1 MRCPASLKCL
11 WLAVVGT
18 ALLLP
23 RVASALDPQQPPPS
37 SGGSGWIVVELRP
50 FAFGHGEA
58 NGRSS
63 SLSQL
68 HRLGWLE
75 CAGQPLAIEDFPE
88 LHDAIR
94 DTWGTGPKGAF
105 LVPDLRGFFLR
116 GWQTAR
122 NEETYQE
129 LMGGDLIK
137 GREDAPRARVRP
149 DSAEVTYFIYV
160 GRDVSRLD
168 QTKGIRGN

>member
-1 MRCPASLKCL
+1 MRDPSCLKRL

-23 RVASALDPQQPPPS
+23 HVAGALDTQQPQPS
-37 SGGSGWIVVELRP
+37 SGGSDWIVGELRP
-50 FAFGHGEA
+50 FAFGRA
-58 NGRSS
+58 AKGRSS

-116 GWQTAR
+116 GWQTAE
-122 NEETYQE
+122 NEETYQQ

-137 GREDAPRARVRP
+137 GREDAPPARVRP

-168 QTKGIRGN
+168 QTQGIRGN